1 MSVHFSYF
9 NKNNTLINGSY
20 TNTGR
25 NPVTQLY
32 FGSPIDT
39 LNPVGFT
46 RFIFNLDLSSLQSKI
61 SSGTINTSKPMT
73 HTLRMTNTSSF
84 DTELLNTT
92 MSDTSRRA
100 TSFDLF
106 LFRITGQTWDEGVGY
121 DFLDTTLAKTSS
133 TGQLTLETLESD
145 KSYSDRPSNWFKKT
159 TLSGWTTP
167 GIYNNVNSA
176 TGSGLNYSALT
187 IVDTQHFE
195 LGNENVTFNMTNEI
209 NRILTGST
217 TGVTGYG
224 IAYLPAFEN
233 ISGLTENYSVGFFTR
248 HTQTY
253 YQPFLETTYDDLI
266 TDDRNLFVSNR
277 TNHLYLYV
285 YSNGDYR
292 NLDNNPLVNIY
303 DPNDD
308 IVRGLSALTTT
319 KITKGIY
326 EVTIPPI
333 TGYTT
338 PCEFS
343 DVWSG
348 LTIDGNSLTNITNY
362 FILQSYTNFFEIG
375 TESREPVEYGF
386 DFYGIKQDEKILNTE
401 IRKVGVIAK
410 KAYTSQQILN
420 KIQCYYRVFVREG
433 QTEVQVQDWTEVNR
447 TPNELYFMFD
457 TTDKIPNEYFIDIKI
472 QTSGQVDIYKRTLK
486 FQIVNRK

>member
-32 FGSPIDT
+32 FGSPNDT

-61 SSGTINTSKPMT
+61 SSGTINTSNPMT

-187 IVDTQHFE
+187 IIDTQHFE
-195 LGNENVTFNMTNEI
+195 LGNENVVFNMTNEI
-209 NRILTGST
+209 NSILTGGT
-217 TGVTGYG
+217 TGNTGWV
-224 IAYLPAFEN
+224 IAYSPELEN
-233 ISGLTENYSVGFFTR
+233 LTGLT
-248 HTQTY
+248 Q
-253 YQPFLETTYDDLI
+253 
-266 TDDRNLFVSNR
+266 
-277 TNHLYLYV
+277 
-285 YSNGDYR
+285 
-292 NLDNNPLVNIY
+292 
-303 DPNDD
+303 
-308 IVRGLSALTTT
+308 
-319 KITKGIY
+319 
-326 EVTIPPI
+326 
-333 TGYTT
+333 
-338 PCEFS
+338 
-343 DVWSG
+343 
-348 LTIDGNSLTNITNY
+348 NY
-362 FILQSYTNFFEIG
+362 F
-375 TESREPVEYGF
+375 
-386 DFYGIKQDEKILNTE
+386 
-401 IRKVGVIAK
+401 
-410 KAYTSQQILN
+410 
-420 KIQCYYRVFVREG
+420 
-433 QTEVQVQDWTEVNR
+433 
-447 TPNELYFMFD
+447 
-457 TTDKIPNEYFIDIKI
+457 
-472 QTSGQVDIYKRTLK
+472 
-486 FQIVNRK
+486 